1 MRVPYRS
8 FAIKPKGFRKKIF
21 EKRVIEPLI
30 YEYLLM
36 YFNEPIQFTM
46 EDEDLI
52 WNDDEWFPDN
62 DTI

>member
-1 MRVPYRS
+1 MNPLRKSQKDPEKRS
-8 FAIKPKGFRKKIF
+8 L

-30 YEYLLM
+30 YEYLLT
-36 YFNEPIQFTM
+36 YFNGLIQFTM

-62 DTI
+62 DTV

>member
-1 MRVPYRS
+1 MRVPYKS
-8 FAIKPKGFRKKIF
+8 FAQKPKGSRKKIL
-21 EKRVIEPLI
+21 EKKVIEPLI